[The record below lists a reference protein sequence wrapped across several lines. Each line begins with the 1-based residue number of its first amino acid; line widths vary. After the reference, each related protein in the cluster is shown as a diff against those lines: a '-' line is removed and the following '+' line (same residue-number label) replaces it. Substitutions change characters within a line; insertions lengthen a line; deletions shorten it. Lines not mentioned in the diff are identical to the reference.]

1 MPDDTATIVSPTAAG
16 QDRMRDS
23 EAEYTLEYAATC
35 PHCDSTIKTVKVIR
49 LLRTRVNFTSSL
61 PRRGRVLICPNCRT
75 ILAGELTLA

>member
-1 MPDDTATIVSPTAAG
+1 MPDHTAATASSTVAA

-23 EAEYTLEYAATC
+23 EAEYALEYSATC

-61 PRRGRVLICPNCRT
+61 PRRGRVLICPSCRT